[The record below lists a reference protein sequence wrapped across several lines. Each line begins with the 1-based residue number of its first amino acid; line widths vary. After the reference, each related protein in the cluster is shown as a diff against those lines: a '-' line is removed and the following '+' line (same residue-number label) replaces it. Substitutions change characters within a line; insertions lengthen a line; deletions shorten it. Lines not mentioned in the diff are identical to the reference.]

1 MYKKLKEDI
10 KNLNEQ
16 IENLQNQLN
25 ESIKKNDAEIYLIK
39 YPHGKIESLVLPW
52 SGAETDYKYSNG
64 KEIYKI
70 KLANAYFN
78 IAYYKIFE
86 KDENVY
92 IAIKII
98 NDNNDKTNETEY
110 YFVVNK
116 CNQNV
121 INYKNQDILNNLN
134 LKWKKFSNK

>member
-1 MYKKLKEDI
+1 MKYLSYYIISYKNRRDYGDSLLR
-10 KNLNEQ
+10 LNT
-16 IENLQNQLN
+16 
-25 ESIKKNDAEIYLIK
+25 
-39 YPHGKIESLVLPW
+39 LVLLSRKPTLLKW
-52 SGAETDYKYSNG
+52 RQFT
-64 KEIYKI
+64 
-70 KLANAYFN
+70 